1 MSNAALKARCVP
13 STQEV
18 LFSANLEDGSS
29 FSATLTELRSS
40 STPGRGDIWVVIAA
54 DRSNNSAKTF
64 TITFSKDI
72 QKDIQSEIGQITDE
86 DDNVSLFY
94 NNYEDPTNPTLQK
107 ARSGTIQ
114 YELDLKNMTLTGSFN
129 ADIDKADGSGHYLCR
144 GHFDTALSRSGPT
157 LV

>member
-13 STQEV
+13 LTQEV

-64 TITFSKDI
+64 TITFSKSS
-72 QKDIQSEIGQITDE
+72 QREIGQITDG

-114 YELDLKNMTLTGSFN
+114 YELDLKNMTLIGSFN
-129 ADIDKADGSGHYLCR
+129 ADIDKADGTGHYLCR
-144 GHFDTALSRSGPT
+144 GRFDTALSSSGPT